1 VFLKNLLLKFL
12 IPFLLFL
19 LSNQTGIA
27 QKPVK
32 LISTLNSGGSSNN
45 VTVNS
50 RDLYYQQSIG
60 QSGIIGLSG
69 GKNQLVR
76 QGFIQPMAGP
86 GDRDLTEFLPAEIYP
101 NPFLNQLT
109 ITFPE
114 DIPDKLYVTIYDLNG
129 KIVFLKKYEAARE
142 LKIDVSKLAPS
153 IYILRVNTTT
163 RSSYSKV
170 VKLHN

>member
-1 VFLKNLLLKFL
+1 VFFKNLLLKYL
-12 IPFLLFL
+12 IPSLLLL
-19 LSNQTGIA
+19 LSNQTVIA

-32 LISTLNSGGSSNN
+32 FISTLNNGGSSNT
-45 VTVNS
+45 VTVET
-50 RDLYYQQSIG
+50 RVLYYQQCIG

-76 QGFIQPMAGP
+76 QGFIQPMIRQGNS
-86 GDRDLTEFLPAEIYP
+86 DLTEILPAEIYP
-101 NPFLNQLT
+101 NPFLTQLT

-114 DIPDKLYVTIYDLNG
+114 DIPDKLYVTMYDLNG
-129 KIVFLKKYEAARE
+129 KIVFLKKFEAARE
-142 LKIDVSKLAPS
+142 LKIDVSNLAPS